1 MVLAR
6 QFDLERLRRHARPF
20 RVHWFARLRST
31 NDHAAELRRRKDL
44 FAPAIVLA
52 GMQTHGRGR
61 NRNAWWS
68 GPGSIT
74 ATFVVPIDPRPR
86 LSPHQLPLIAGL
98 AVRDAVAEVTADP
111 GIELKWP
118 NDLMYGTRK
127 FAGLLCERVHRAD
140 LIGLGLNVNLDR
152 TEAPAHLRDRI
163 TSLAQIS
170 GSPFDKTDVLISIL
184 QHLHRTLSRRD
195 EVPFASILKEYDRH
209 HVLRGRRVTVSA
221 TYDQT
226 SLSGTCQGLDGLGRL
241 LVRDGNRLVH
251 VVAGQV
257 QMR

>member
-1 MVLAR
+1 
-6 QFDLERLRRHARPF
+6 
-20 RVHWFARLRST
+20 VHWFARLRST
-31 NDHAAELRRRKDL
+31 NDHAAALRRRNEL
-44 FAPAIVLA
+44 FAPAIVLT
-52 GMQTHGRGR
+52 GNQFKGRGR
-61 NRNAWWS
+61 NANSWWS

-74 ATFVVPIDPRPR
+74 VTFIVPIEAR

-98 AVRDAVAEVTADP
+98 AVRDAVAEITADS

-152 TEAPAHLRDRI
+152 NEAPAHLRNRI
-163 TSLAQIS
+163 TSLDQIS
-170 GSPFDKTDVLISIL
+170 GSRFDKTDVLLSIL
-184 QHLHRTLSRRD
+184 RHLHSKLSRRD
-195 EVPFASILKEYDRH
+195 EVPFASILTQYDRH
-209 HVLRGRRVTVSA
+209 HVLRGRRVTVSG

-226 SLSGTCQGLDGLGRL
+226 SLTGTCQGLDGLGRL
-241 LVRDGNRLVH
+241 IVRDGNRLVH